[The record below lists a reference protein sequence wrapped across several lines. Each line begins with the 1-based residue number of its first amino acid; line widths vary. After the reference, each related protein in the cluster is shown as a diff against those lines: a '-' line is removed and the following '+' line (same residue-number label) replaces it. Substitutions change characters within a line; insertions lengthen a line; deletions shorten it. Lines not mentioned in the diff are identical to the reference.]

1 MLARVTI
8 LLAIVYAPLL
18 LSLWA
23 PLGLMGLTTAVAGW
37 WLWRSN
43 ATPVAL
49 NEELRNP
56 AEFGPAMSFGALLA
70 AILLLAGILK
80 DRLGSLGIF
89 ALAGVSGL
97 ADADAITI
105 TLGKLSADQT
115 LSEGTASVAILIA
128 AGANVIMKG
137 LLVYGLAGGILARWS
152 TLIFGATIAAGAGSY
167 ALLQAI

>member
-1 MLARVTI
+1 
-8 LLAIVYAPLL
+8 
-18 LSLWA
+18 
-23 PLGLMGLTTAVAGW
+23 
-37 WLWRSN
+37 
-43 ATPVAL
+43 
-49 NEELRNP
+49 
-56 AEFGPAMSFGALLA
+56 
-70 AILLLAGILK
+70 
-80 DRLGSLGIF
+80 LGIF

-105 TLGKLSADQT
+105 SLGKLSADQT
-115 LSEGTASVAILIA
+115 LSEETASVSILIA